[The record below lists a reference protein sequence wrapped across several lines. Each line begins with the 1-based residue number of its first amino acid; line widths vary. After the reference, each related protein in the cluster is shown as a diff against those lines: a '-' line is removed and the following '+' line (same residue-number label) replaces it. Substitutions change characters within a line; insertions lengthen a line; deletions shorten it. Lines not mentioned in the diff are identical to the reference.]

1 MLFGA
6 SINRLRTSCVL
17 MFLLMIW
24 KSFVLRLIEPPK
36 SKPFLVLAWYRPP
49 SDPVAS
55 FDELEKVLSY
65 LDKEGK
71 EIILL
76 GDTNCDL
83 TTKQADQR
91 IDNDTRH
98 VTSLYE
104 LFSFNQLIKEPTRV
118 TLDTSSII
126 DHIATTRARNIVKS
140 GVHEV
145 SMSDHYMVYCIR
157 KFN

>member
-1 MLFGA
+1 MN
-6 SINRLRTSCVL
+6 S
-17 MFLLMIW
+17 
-24 KSFVLRLIEPPK
+24 E
-36 SKPFLVLAWYRPP
+36 Y
-49 SDPVAS
+49 DPVAS
-55 FDELEKVLSY
+55 FDKLEKVLSD

-83 TTKQADQR
+83 TTKQADQH

-104 LFSFNQLIKEPTRV
+104 VFSFNQLIKEPTRV

-126 DHIATTRARNIVKS
+126 DHIATTRARNIVNL
-140 GVHEV
+140 EC
-145 SMSDHYMVYCIR
+145 M
-157 KFN
+157 KFP

>member
-1 MLFGA
+1 MYV
-6 SINRLRTSCVL
+6 CMYVC
-17 MFLLMIW
+17 M
-24 KSFVLRLIEPPK
+24 
-36 SKPFLVLAWYRPP
+36 YRPP

-55 FDELEKVLSY
+55 FDKLEKVLSY

-83 TTKQADQR
+83 TTKQADQH

-157 KFN
+157 KFNGAVEKKP

>member
-1 MLFGA
+1 MRSDVSVDDLE
-6 SINRLRTSCVL
+6 IICIEV
-17 MFLLMIW
+17 
-24 KSFVLRLIEPPK
+24 EPPK

-55 FDELEKVLSY
+55 FDKLEKVLSY
-65 LDKEGK
+65 VDKEGK

-83 TTKQADQR
+83 TIKQADQLT
-91 IDNDTRH
+91 DNDTKH

-118 TLDTSSII
+118 TLDTSSVT
-126 DHIATTRARNIVKS
+126 DHIATTCTRKILNLECMKFLRVIIIWYTAS
-140 GVHEV
+140 V
-145 SMSDHYMVYCIR
+145 SLMGQ
-157 KFN
+157 